1 MSVFPGA
8 GMAAEN
14 QLDEE
19 REPIRRA
26 FRDELEY
33 AQFVAQLRV
42 LETRLL
48 TRNQL
53 LRMVEAPDAE
63 TAFRLLAETEYGPA
77 VALAGTAF
85 NYEVALAAE
94 LSRVF
99 ALLASR
105 APEAE
110 LVEVLGIS
118 YDWQN
123 LKTALKAV
131 LTSKEIEERHLVAA
145 GNLSREAVLA
155 IARGG
160 AMSTLPAPYR
170 EPALQAARAFGAS
183 GDPQEIDLI
192 LDAARFPSI
201 IKRAQAWGY
210 DLFSG
215 IASTTADLVNLRTL
229 LRLKA
234 LQASGEALE
243 RALVPGGQIPLP
255 KLASAFALDPEEM
268 VQALSG
274 YPVSDVFAA
283 GVNALRNT
291 GSLALYEKLMD
302 DRLLSMTAAA
312 RYIALGPEPVIAY
325 LMAKET
331 EIKNLRIVF
340 TGKINRLPENTI
352 RERLRE
358 TYA

>member
-1 MSVFPGA
+1 M
-8 GMAAEN
+8 
-14 QLDEE
+14 
-19 REPIRRA
+19 
-26 FRDELEY
+26 
-33 AQFVAQLRV
+33 
-42 LETRLL
+42 
-48 TRNQL
+48 
-53 LRMVEAPDAE
+53 
-63 TAFRLLAETEYGPA
+63 
-77 VALAGTAF
+77 
-85 NYEVALAAE
+85 
-94 LSRVF
+94 
-99 ALLASR
+99 
-105 APEAE
+105 
-110 LVEVLGIS
+110 
-118 YDWQN
+118 
-123 LKTALKAV
+123 
-131 LTSKEIEERHLVAA
+131 
-145 GNLSREAVLA
+145 
-155 IARGG
+155 
-160 AMSTLPAPYR
+160 
-170 EPALQAARAFGAS
+170 
-183 GDPQEIDLI
+183 
-192 LDAARFPSI
+192 
-201 IKRAQAWGY
+201 
-210 DLFSG
+210 
-215 IASTTADLVNLRTL
+215 VNLRTL

-291 GSLALYEKLMD
+291 SSLALYEKLMD